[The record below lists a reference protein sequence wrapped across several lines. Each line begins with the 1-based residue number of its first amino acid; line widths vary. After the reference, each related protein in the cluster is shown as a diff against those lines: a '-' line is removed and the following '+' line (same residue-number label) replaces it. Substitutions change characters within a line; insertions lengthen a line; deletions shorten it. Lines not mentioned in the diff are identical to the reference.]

1 MKILKKRVDAANGLL
16 GHENQLRNIKTQL
29 TMIKTQV
36 ENLKTVIDGDSDF
49 LQSDKDFMQAV
60 YNLVNHT
67 KYGDFV
73 AFIQTNV
80 G

>member
-36 ENLKTVIDGDSDF
+36 ESLKTVIDEDSDYP
-49 LQSDKDFMQAV
+49 QSDKDFMETA
-60 YNLVNHT
+60 YNLVNHP
-67 KYGDFV
+67 KY
-73 AFIQTNV
+73 AHFITHIQNAV